1 MKKAITIIV
10 LLLLAVD
17 CSSIDHSRRT
27 VTVCKSNVSF
37 LNFGS
42 FTHTMIAQ
50 DDEVL
55 SMDVVGI
62 LKYDSIAERDLA
74 FTKYQEN
81 ESEFNENIGISISNE
96 IYEDTSIIQTY
107 TYDLELAQRE
117 EIIINSISLNR
128 SKDGKKYVSRDM
140 MVKQRESTNFT
151 CYTE

>member
-1 MKKAITIIV
+1 M
-10 LLLLAVD
+10 
-17 CSSIDHSRRT
+17 
-27 VTVCKSNVSF
+27 
-37 LNFGS
+37 
-42 FTHTMIAQ
+42 
-50 DDEVL
+50 
-55 SMDVVGI
+55 
-62 LKYDSIAERDLA
+62 A

-117 EIIINSISLNR
+117 EIIINKISLNR